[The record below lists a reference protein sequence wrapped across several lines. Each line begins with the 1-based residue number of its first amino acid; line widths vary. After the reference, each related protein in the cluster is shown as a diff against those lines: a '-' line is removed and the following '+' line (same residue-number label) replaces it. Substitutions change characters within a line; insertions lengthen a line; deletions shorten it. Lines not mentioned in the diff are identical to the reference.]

1 MNGAEFDFLKEAI
14 ALRAEELKLQF
25 RSFLSDS
32 EREDVFWDLA
42 QNAQSLGYGI
52 GREGINLPPILNNDS
67 FVGREA
73 GDGHDFGF
81 ESFLRAQYEAE
92 YCSQQAWDKLPD
104 KEQAEYVEEFNDLCR
119 RGVGEDC
126 RFYRLLMDRYLHN
139 LVADARAHCGMG
151 RAELLTNRE
160 IPIDR
165 GRVTLE
171 L

>member
-1 MNGAEFDFLKEAI
+1 MKSDEFDFLKEAI

-25 RSFLSDS
+25 RSFLTDS

-42 QNAQSLGYGI
+42 QNAQSLGYSI

-104 KEQAEYVEEFNDLCR
+104 KEQAEYVEESNDLCR

-139 LVADARAHCGMG
+139 VVTEARAQCGM
-151 RAELLTNRE
+151 AEVLTNTQM
-160 IPIDR
+160 PVDR
-165 GRVTLE
+165 SRAVVE
-171 L
+171 R